1 MIKPYGTYQ
10 TFTYQTVNLQP
21 MKKAGLGLLKLI
33 AVLFVLAALTVIGLM
48 LFQIVV
54 TLASSVTTFLVT
66 NAWQLFCVPVV
77 FIGMW
82 KVKP

>member
-10 TFTYQTVNLQP
+10 TFSYQTVNLQP
-21 MKKAGLGLLKLI
+21 MKQLCLGLLKLI

-48 LFQIVV
+48 LFQIIA
-54 TLASSVTTFLVT
+54 TLASIVTTFVVA

-77 FIGMW
+77 FVGMW

>member
-1 MIKPYGTYQ
+1 MIKAYGTYQ
-10 TFTYQTVNLQP
+10 TFSYQTVNLQP
-21 MKKAGLGLLKLI
+21 MKQLGLGLLKLI

-48 LFQIVV
+48 LFQIIA
-54 TLASSVTTFLVT
+54 TLASIVTTFVVA

-77 FIGMW
+77 FVGMW

>member
-10 TFTYQTVNLQP
+10 TFTYQAVNLKP
-21 MKKAGLGLLKLI
+21 MKKFGLGLLKLI
-33 AVLFVLAALTVIGLM
+33 AVLFVLAALTVVGLM
-48 LFQIVV
+48 LFQIVA
-54 TLASSVTTFLVT
+54 TLASIVTTFVAA

>member
-10 TFTYQTVNLQP
+10 TFSYQTVNLQP
-21 MKKAGLGLLKLI
+21 MKQLGLGLLKLI
-33 AVLFVLAALTVIGLM
+33 AMLFVLVALSAIGLM
-48 LFQIVV
+48 LFQIVA
-54 TLASSVTTFLVT
+54 TLASIVTTFVVA

-77 FIGMW
+77 FVGMW